1 MSRDNVTRAPIF
13 RANLKPDYIINNKE
27 IRGGR
32 GRRKGSIN
40 ALRYLCL

>member
-27 IRGGR
+27 IRGEEGE
-32 GRRKGSIN
+32 KEEF
-40 ALRYLCL
+40 Y